1 VITTSVEHIS
11 KRYRIGKGAAAMML
25 PTLIPARVR
34 RREQTAPREI
44 WALRDVSFDAS
55 AGEILGI
62 IGANGAG
69 KSTLLKVLARITP
82 PTEGRARV
90 RGRVVPL
97 LELGAA
103 FQAEATGREN
113 VFLNAA
119 LYGIPR
125 QVVNRRMQDIF
136 EFAELEKF
144 IDTPVKRYSSGM
156 YLRLAF
162 SVAINMEPDVLLA
175 DEVLAVGDIGFQERC
190 LTRVEEAGEQGLTV
204 LFVSHDMAAVRRL
217 CDRVMWINAGEI
229 VDIGDPEEVVSRY
242 EESTWALLAD
252 EADQGSHV
260 NELGE
265 VLSTGLYSPGG
276 DGLGSIRVSDEVHIR
291 VRLRIKAPNICVRCV
306 LVVTAEGV
314 AAFRTAQPHEFETG
328 EPGVYVFTARVP
340 PHLLSDTVY
349 TVKTGVFLVDDARET
364 ALMRHH
370 ALTFRVYD
378 TDETRSARGTY
389 RHELPG
395 VLRPRLDWS
404 VDREDLTPRS
414 LAASGR
420 GRSL

>member
-1 VITTSVEHIS
+1 VITVSVEGIS

-25 PTLIPARVR
+25 PTVVPARVR
-34 RREQTAPREI
+34 KKQRTPQKDL
-44 WALRDVSFDAS
+44 WALRDVSFNTREGS
-55 AGEILGI
+55 ILGV

-103 FQAEATGREN
+103 FQPEATGREN

-125 QVVNRRMQDIF
+125 QVAHRRMNDIF
-136 EFAELEKF
+136 EFAEIGAF

-162 SVAINMEPDVLLA
+162 SVAINMEPNVLLA

-190 LTRVEEAGEQGLTV
+190 LTRVEEAGAQGLTV

-217 CDRVMWINAGEI
+217 CDRVMWINAGKI

-242 EESTWALLAD
+242 EESTWALLAGD
-252 EADQGSHV
+252 ADTGSHA
-260 NELGE
+260 NDLGE
-265 VLSTGLYSPGG
+265 LLSTDLHSADG
-276 DGLGSIRVSDEVHIR
+276 DPLGSVRVSDELDVR
-291 VRLRIKAPNICVRCV
+291 VRLRIKSPDTMVRCV
-306 LVVTAEGV
+306 LLVSADGV
-314 AAFRTAQPHEFETG
+314 AAFRTAQPQEFEAV
-328 EPGVYVFTARVP
+328 EPGVYSVTVRIP
-340 PHLLSDTVY
+340 PHLLADTVY
-349 TVKTGVFLVDDARET
+349 TVKTGVFLAREGREE
-364 ALMRHH
+364 ALTRHH

-378 TDETRSARGTY
+378 TDEAESARGTY
-389 RHELPG
+389 PHQLDG
-395 VLRPRLDWS
+395 VLRPRLEWS
-404 VDREDLTPRS
+404 VEQEEQPFRS
-414 LAASGR
+414 VGAGQQW
-420 GRSL
+420 G